1 MDQNQWI
8 ALVLQAAKALA
19 ENPNDLRATKA
30 RILVQSMEGT
40 LSAKIPLTA
49 KIINAWAKEAN
60 DLNIRVGTI

>member
-1 MDQNQWI
+1 MDRNQWI
-8 ALVLQAAKALA
+8 DLTMRAAKSIA
-19 ENPNDLRATKA
+19 ENANDLRATKA

-60 DLNIRVGTI
+60 DLNIRVGII